1 MDDDDDGSAWAHQM
15 ELEQRQQEEALEAS
29 RKLTASFRAS
39 NEEFDR
45 DMHALTERIRSI
57 K

>member
-1 MDDDDDGSAWAHQM
+1 MSDEDDDSAALAHQM
-15 ELEQRQQEEALEAS
+15 ELEQQEREALEAS
-29 RKLTASFRAS
+29 RQLTTNFRAS

-45 DMHALTERIRSI
+45 DMQALTERIRSI

>member
-1 MDDDDDGSAWAHQM
+1 MDEDDDSAALAHQM
-15 ELEQRQQEEALEAS
+15 ELEQQELEALEAS
-29 RKLTASFRAS
+29 RQLTVSFRAS

-45 DMHALTERIRSI
+45 DMQALTERIRSI